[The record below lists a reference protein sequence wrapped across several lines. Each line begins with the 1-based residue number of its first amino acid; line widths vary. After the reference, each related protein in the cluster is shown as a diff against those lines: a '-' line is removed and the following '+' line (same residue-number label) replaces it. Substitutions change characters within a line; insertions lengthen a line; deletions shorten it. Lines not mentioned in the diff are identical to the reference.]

1 MRMLWFLLSLAY
13 KNLTRYRRRTI
24 ITSISIAVGL
34 AMFLIIDSILIGVDI
49 DSVRNLKWFETSSLR
64 VMHESYWD
72 DRLLLPLDMSVQDVD
87 DLLGHLRS
95 EGYKATPR
103 INFSADLILS
113 GNEFG
118 EDGNLSVMAT
128 AIDPESDGDVFRFPQ
143 TLVEGRM
150 IKTGANEVVLG
161 SWLAEDIK
169 ADVGKWV
176 TLVTRG
182 NGGFFEAMDVQI
194 VGIVNCPNPA
204 VNRGL
209 LMVPIDLVQEYL
221 WMEDLATE
229 IDIALGDAADLRRER
244 AKVATLA
251 RASGQPLVVMTW
263 EELAADYLAVIGM
276 ERSYSSVLLFL
287 VFIIAAVGI
296 SNTMIMT
303 VNERT
308 RELGMMRALGM
319 GDRTIRLLFMFES
332 GGIGLFGSICGIILG
347 SLANIPLVANGIDF
361 GFLMRM
367 NDFGYRVQGIFRGAW
382 SIRSFVVTFLA
393 GIILSMTVAWVPTRR
408 AVRQDIPSCLRHQ

>member
-72 DRLLLPLDMSVQDVD
+72 NRLLLPLDMSVQDVD

-150 IKTGANEVVLG
+150 IKAGANEVVLG

-229 IDIALGDAADLRRER
+229 IDIALGDAADLGRER

-408 AVRQDIPSCLRHQ
+408 AVKQDIPSCLRHQ

>member
-150 IKTGANEVVLG
+150 IKAGANEVVLG

-229 IDIALGDAADLRRER
+229 IDIALGDAADLGRER

-251 RASGQPLVVMTW
+251 RASGQPLVVMSW